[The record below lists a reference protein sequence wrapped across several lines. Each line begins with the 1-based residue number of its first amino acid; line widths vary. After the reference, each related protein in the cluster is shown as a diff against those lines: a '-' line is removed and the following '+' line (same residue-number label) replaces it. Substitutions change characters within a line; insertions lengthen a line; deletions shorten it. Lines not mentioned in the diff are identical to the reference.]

1 LGIYSKF
8 FKPELKRLYL
18 LTFKN
23 QKNEIFLIQ
32 IDLTQRNSYKIV
44 KIKLD
49 AIFFE
54 IDQKDP
60 DQFYFIEEKII
71 YSMDFSV
78 QESAFGGIFSGNGNK
93 NEKNLFG
100 AKEFFR
106 SKYELEF
113 MRFGAGMEHFFI
125 NEGKTI
131 KMLSTKSFEVK
142 KVFDQQD
149 FDPIDVFFSS
159 NYEFMFR
166 Y

>member
-1 LGIYSKF
+1 M
-8 FKPELKRLYL
+8 FKPLLKRLYL

-23 QKNEIFLIQ
+23 EKNEIFLIQ
-32 IDLTQRNSYKIV
+32 IDLTQKNSYKIV

-60 DQFYFIEEKII
+60 EKFYFIEEKII

-78 QESAFGGIFSGNGNK
+78 QESTFGGIFGGNGNSNG
-93 NEKNLFG
+93 NEKNLYG

-113 MRFGAGMEHFFI
+113 IRFGSEMKHFFI

-131 KMLSTKSFEVK
+131 KMLSAESFEVK

-149 FDPIDVFFSS
+149 FDPVDIFFST
-159 NYEFMFR
+159 NFEFMFR